1 MTPLYTYAD
10 LVSLEGTV
18 EKLVSVAN
26 MLTAANSVDRKNA
39 QALQHIIS
47 NLRNSADLW
56 RSDLPATREAG
67 TERLLSLFKD

>member
-1 MTPLYTYAD
+1 MNPLYTYAD

-26 MLTAANSVDRKNA
+26 MLTTANSVDRKNA

-47 NLRNSADLW
+47 NLRNSSDLW
-56 RSDLPATREAG
+56 RSDLPATQEAG
-67 TERLLSLFKD
+67 TERLLSLFK